1 MRRRSV
7 TWPGTDAD
15 AGDPPRPESCEVDV
29 SPAGLSATGTQRAR
43 TPLPYELRYEVE
55 APGHVTRSLLVRV
68 EGDGWSR
75 SLDLRHDGRGG
86 WSWTTTTDGAAG
98 LDPAGAPPALADGLR
113 TALDCDLGLSPL
125 TNAMPV
131 LRDGLHDGGSRSYV
145 MAWVQ
150 VPDLALVA
158 YPQRYE
164 HLRRAASGSV
174 VRFTDLLDP
183 HRFTSDLVY
192 DTDGLVVEYP
202 GLARRDVVD

>member
-1 MRRRSV
+1 MTRRAV
-7 TWPGTDAD
+7 TWTGTDDD
-15 AGDPPRPESCEVDV
+15 AGDPPRTESCEVEV

-43 TPLPYELRYEVE
+43 TPLPYELRYELE
-55 APGHVTRSLLVRV
+55 APAHVTRSLVVRV
-68 EGDGWSR
+68 AGDGWSR

-86 WSWTTTTDGAAG
+86 WSWTTGADGSAP
-98 LDPAGAPPALADGLR
+98 LDPAGAPASVADGLR

-131 LRDGLHDGGSRSYV
+131 LRDGLHGSGSREYV

-164 HLRRAASGSV
+164 HVRRTASGSV

-183 HRFTSDLVY
+183 DRFTSDLVY
-192 DTDGLVVEYP
+192 DADGLVVDYP
-202 GLARRDVVD
+202 GLARRE

>member
-1 MRRRSV
+1 MTRWTVSWTGV
-7 TWPGTDAD
+7 DDD
-15 AGDPPRPESCEVDV
+15 AGDPPRTETCEVEI
-29 SPAGLSATGTQRAR
+29 SPDGLSATGTQRAT
-43 TPLPYELRYEVE
+43 TPLPYELRYELE
-55 APGHVTRSLLVRV
+55 APAHVSRSLVVRV
-68 EGDGWSR
+68 AGEGWSR

-86 WSWTTTTDGAAG
+86 WSWSTTEE
-98 LDPAGAPPALADGLR
+98 GAPPLEPPGAPTALAADLR

-131 LRDGLHDGGSRSYV
+131 LRDGLHRSGSHDYV

-164 HLRRAASGSV
+164 HLRSTSDGSV

-183 HRFTSDLVY
+183 DRFTSDLVY
-192 DTDGLVVEYP
+192 DNDGLVVGYP
-202 GLARRDVVD
+202 GLARRA

>member
-1 MRRRSV
+1 MTRRAV
-7 TWPGTDAD
+7 TWTGTDDD
-15 AGDPPRPESCEVDV
+15 AGDPPRTESCEVEV
-29 SPAGLSATGTQRAR
+29 SPAGLSATGVQRAR
-43 TPLPYELRYEVE
+43 TPLPYELRYELE
-55 APGHVTRSLLVRV
+55 APGHLTRSLLVRV
-68 EGDGWSR
+68 EGDGWRR

-86 WSWTTTTDGAAG
+86 WSWTTTREGSDA
-98 LDPAGAPPALADGLR
+98 LVEPGAPATLAADLR

-131 LRDGLHDGGSRSYV
+131 LREGLHDSGSREYV

-164 HLRRAASGSV
+164 HVRRTASGSV

-183 HRFTSDLVY
+183 DRFTSDLVY
-192 DTDGLVVEYP
+192 DADGLVVDYP
-202 GLARRDVVD
+202 GLARRA